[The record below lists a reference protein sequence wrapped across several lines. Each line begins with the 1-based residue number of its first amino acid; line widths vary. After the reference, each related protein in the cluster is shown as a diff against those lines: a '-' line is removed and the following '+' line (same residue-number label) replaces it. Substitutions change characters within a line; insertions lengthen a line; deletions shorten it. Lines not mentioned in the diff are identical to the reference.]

1 MIREYMISLRCV
13 NILNIIKYSSRK
25 VTERQST
32 GICQSTTY
40 TALTDKV
47 EHSTTGRHPFTTAE
61 DAKEL
66 IFLVRLKLTVLL
78 WASA

>member
-1 MIREYMISLRCV
+1 MIREYLISLRFV

-32 GICQSTTY
+32 GICQSTMY
-40 TALTDKV
+40 PALTDKI
-47 EHSTTGRHPFTTAE
+47 EHSTTGRHPFMTVE
-61 DAKEL
+61 DAKKL
-66 IFLVRLKLTVLL
+66 IFLVRPKLSVLL